1 MVCTDAEGNV
11 SLANVEV
18 VVETFLDTDEDGIGD
33 DTDTDDDNDGVLD
46 DDDAV
51 PTDPLES
58 VDTDQDG
65 IGDNADLDDDGDG
78 TADNNDT
85 FPLDPTE
92 TVDTDSDGIGDTADA
107 DDDND
112 GVADAA
118 DAFPLNAEET
128 TDTDGVGN
136 NSDPDDDGDGV
147 LDDDDNDG
155 VNDSDD
161 AFPLDDSETA
171 DADGDGV
178 GDNADEFPDDPTRS
192 QLNDED
198 NDGAADED
206 DNCVGLS
213 NPDQLDTDE
222 DGDGNACDDDNDGV
236 ADAEDELPLN
246 ADETVDADGDGIG
259 NNSDTEDDDDGIPDS
274 VEEANNLDTLSGDDA
289 LLDGDGDGAS
299 NLEEFE
305 QGSDISND
313 DIPPVID
320 LDPTR
325 VVGATGPMT
334 DVDLSGVT
342 AADAKDGEVDASVNP
357 QGPFTSGNHELEWT
371 AVDAAGNV
379 AIEIQIL
386 KVQPMVSVSPN
397 QESGEGN
404 SVETKLLLSGEAPD
418 YPVVVSYSRSGT
430 ADDDDVNG
438 LTGSAE
444 ITIGITGS
452 IDYEIIADGE
462 AEDDESLTLELTG
475 AEGAVLGSPIVHTVT
490 ITEQNLSP
498 RGSMALT
505 QAGDQRSQVSQQEGE
520 VTVVVEAS
528 DANPGDALSYDW
540 SGTSGALVLS
550 ATDEAET
557 SFDPASVAPGN
568 YLLSV
573 SVSDDAD
580 PPAVINLRRLVRVV
594 EEVGELSDTDTDGDG
609 IADDEEGYNDTDGDG
624 IEDYRDNNADV

>member
-112 GVADAA
+112 G
-118 DAFPLNAEET
+118 
-128 TDTDGVGN
+128 
-136 NSDPDDDGDGV
+136 
-147 LDDDDNDG
+147 
-155 VNDSDD
+155 
-161 AFPLDDSETA
+161 
-171 DADGDGV
+171 
-178 GDNADEFPDDPTRS
+178 
-192 QLNDED
+192 
-198 NDGAADED
+198 
-206 DNCVGLS
+206 
-213 NPDQLDTDE
+213 
-222 DGDGNACDDDNDGV
+222 
-236 ADAEDELPLN
+236 
-246 ADETVDADGDGIG
+246 
-259 NNSDTEDDDDGIPDS
+259 
-274 VEEANNLDTLSGDDA
+274 
-289 LLDGDGDGAS
+289 
-299 NLEEFE
+299 
-305 QGSDISND
+305 
-313 DIPPVID
+313 
-320 LDPTR
+320 
-325 VVGATGPMT
+325 
-334 DVDLSGVT
+334 
-342 AADAKDGEVDASVNP
+342 EVDASVNP

-404 SVETKLLLSGEAPD
+404 IVETKLLLSGEAPD